1 MDKYIYEKRERKIYI
16 EREEIH
22 ISAQLVRHERTEI
35 VEEHTDRAKNNT
47 QKYTH
52 TKNIWKK
59 NTHEYQPRLYVKR
72 IRSFERTKGK
82 NNNSEKK
89 YVQMTETRPSLP
101 LLYR

>member
-1 MDKYIYEKRERKIYI
+1 MKRESEKYIQKERKYISARSSLDMKGRRLQKNTQI
-16 EREEIH
+16 ERKTTH
-22 ISAQLVRHERTEI
+22 R
-35 VEEHTDRAKNNT
+35 N
-47 QKYTH
+47 TH
-52 TKNIWKK
+52 TPKIYGK